1 MSQKNIW
8 MVRAGE
14 NASFFSEFQ
23 NKGIIAI
30 GWNEVGDLSKITD
43 PLDIKGRVKKMY
55 PTEHDG
61 YISNTAG
68 QLNRFRFDFNKGD
81 KVITYNPKNRVYLVG
96 ELIGDYEWDPT
107 FKYGHKYGHIRKV
120 KWLGEV
126 SRDKLSISTKN
137 ILGSILTIFKLNE
150 DAAEEIMRQLTGQP
164 ELEAESDV
172 VEDSDSVKEE
182 IRNKAHEFIKDQI
195 SKLSWED
202 AQRLVAGILRSMG
215 YKTRISPLGADRSKD
230 IVASKDGLGLEDPII
245 IVEVKH
251 RKGQMGSKEIR
262 SFLPVLQPSKKGL
275 YVSTGG
281 FSQDAKYEAERAN
294 VSVTLIDLDGLVEL
308 IVQYYDNFD
317 AETRIL
323 IPLTKIYWPE

>member
-1 MSQKNIW
+1 MSQKIMW

-14 NASFFSEFQ
+14 GASLFSEFQ
-23 NKGIIAI
+23 SKGIIAI

-43 PLDIKGRVKKMY
+43 HLDIKGVVKKIY

-68 QLNRFRFDFNKGD
+68 QLNRFRFDFNKED
-81 KVITYNPKNRVYLVG
+81 KVITYNPENRVYLVG

-107 FKYGHKYGHIRKV
+107 FKYSNIRKV

-126 SRDKLSISTKN
+126 SRDKLSTSTKN
-137 ILGSILTIFKLNE
+137 MLGSILTIFKLSE
-150 DAAEEIMRQLTGQP
+150 DAAEEIMQHLTGQSKS
-164 ELEAESDV
+164 ESEAESDV
-172 VEDSDSVKEE
+172 IEESLDLIKED

-195 SKLSWED
+195 LKLSWED
-202 AQRLVAGILRSMG
+202 VQRLVAGILRGME
-215 YKTRISPLGADRSKD
+215 YKTRVSPLGADRGKD
-230 IVASKDGLGLEDPII
+230 IIASKDGLGLEDPII

-251 RKGQMGSKEIR
+251 RNGQMGSREIR
-262 SFLPVLQPSKKGL
+262 SFISVLRSSNKGL

-281 FSQDAKYEAERAN
+281 FSQEAKYEAERAN